1 MGNVAVITDS
11 TAFLEPGVAQEL
23 DITVVPLSVHIG
35 DETLRDGIDITP
47 EAFFQ
52 RLERGGPI
60 PRTSPPAVQTFE
72 RLYAELHTRTDQ
84 ILSIHLSSQ
93 LSQTLRQAQRGAE
106 SLLGR
111 CEVAVVDSLTTSLGL
126 GILATAAARAAKEG
140 ANLDEIVR
148 LIRGMIPHI
157 YIVFYVDE
165 MDYLERSR
173 RIGQAQAILGSM
185 LNIKPLLFMEDGEI
199 IPLEKVRT
207 HERAIEKLFEFVAE
221 FSELEQAAIVQR
233 HATPTKETKMLLER
247 LEPLFPEIKF
257 PVIQYGPVL
266 ASHIGPSA
274 MGVVVYEPPE
284 IA

>member
-1 MGNVAVITDS
+1 MGKVAIVTDS
-11 TAFLEPGVAQEL
+11 TAFLEPGAAQEL
-23 DITVVPLSVHIG
+23 DITVIPLNVHIG

-52 RLERGGPI
+52 RLEQGGPI
-60 PRTSPPAVQTFE
+60 PRTSPPSVQTFE
-72 RLYAELHTRTDQ
+72 RVYANLHARTDQ
-84 ILSIHLSSQ
+84 ILSIHISGR
-93 LSQTLRQAQRGAE
+93 LSQTLNHAQRGAE

-111 CEVAVVDSLTTSLGL
+111 CKIVVVDSLTTSLGL
-126 GILATAAARAAKEG
+126 GILAKAAAQAAQEG

-148 LIRGMIPHI
+148 LVRGMIPHI

-165 MDYLERSR
+165 MVYLERGR
-173 RIGQAQAILGSM
+173 RIGKAQAILGTM
-185 LNIKPLLFMEDGEI
+185 LNIKPLLFVEDGEI

-207 HERAIEKLFEFVAE
+207 HEKAVEKLFEFVAE

-233 HATPTKETKMLLER
+233 HATPTEETKMLLER
-247 LEPLFPEIKF
+247 LEQLFPGIEY

-274 MGVVVYEPPE
+274 MGVIVYETPE
-284 IA
+284 W

>member
-1 MGNVAVITDS
+1 MGKVAIVTDS

-23 DITVVPLSVHIG
+23 DITVVPLNVHIG

-60 PRTSPPAVQTFE
+60 PRTSPPSPQSFE
-72 RLYAELHTRTDQ
+72 RVYNELHAHTDQ
-84 ILSIHLSSQ
+84 ILSIHISGQ
-93 LSQTLRQAQRGAE
+93 LSQTLRHAQRGAE

-111 CEVAVVDSLTTSLGL
+111 CEIAVIDSLTTSLGL
-126 GILATAAARAAKEG
+126 GILATHAAKAAQEG
-140 ANLDEIVR
+140 ADLDEVVR
-148 LIRGMIPHI
+148 LVRGMIPHI

-165 MDYLERSR
+165 MDYLERGR
-173 RIGQAQAILGSM
+173 RIGKAQAILGTM

-207 HERAIEKLFEFVAE
+207 HEKAIEKLFEFVAE

-233 HATPTKETKMLLER
+233 HATPTEETKMLLER
-247 LEPLFPEIKF
+247 LEPLFPDIEF

-266 ASHIGPSA
+266 ASHVGPSA
-274 MGVVVYEPPE
+274 MGVIVYETPE
-284 IA
+284 W

>member
-1 MGNVAVITDS
+1 MAKVAVVTDS
-11 TAFLEPGVAQEL
+11 TAYLEPGVAQEL
-23 DITVVPLSVHIG
+23 GITVVPLGIHIG

-52 RLERGGPI
+52 RLERGGPL
-60 PRTSPPAVQTFE
+60 PRTTAPTMQSFE
-72 RLYAELHTRTDQ
+72 RIYADLHTRTDQ
-84 ILSIHLSSQ
+84 ILSIHLSGQ

-111 CEVAVVDSLTTSLGL
+111 CEIAVIDSLTTSLGL
-126 GILATAAARAAKEG
+126 GILATAAAKAARDG
-140 ANLDEIVR
+140 TTLDEIVR

-157 YIVFYVDE
+157 YIVFYVNE
-165 MDYLERSR
+165 MSYLERGR
-173 RIGQAQAILGSM
+173 RIGRAQAILGSM

-207 HERAIEKLFEFVAE
+207 HEKAIEKLFEFVAE

-233 HATPTKETKMLLER
+233 HVTPTKETKLLLER
-247 LEPLFPEIKF
+247 LEQLFPAVKF

-266 ASHIGPSA
+266 ASHVGPSA
-274 MGVVVYEPPE
+274 MGVVVYETPGW
-284 IA
+284 